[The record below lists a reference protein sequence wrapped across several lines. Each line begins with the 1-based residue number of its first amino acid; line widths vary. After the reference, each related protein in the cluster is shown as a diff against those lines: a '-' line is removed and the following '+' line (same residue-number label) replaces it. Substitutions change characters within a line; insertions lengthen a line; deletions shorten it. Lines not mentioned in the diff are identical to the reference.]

1 MAVGLEPP
9 VERFAPPPA
18 MAGPARPQ
26 RIVERLKHHA
36 LAVLFVLLAFSLT
49 LALQAVTSRAYYIL
63 FVPAVMLAAWYG
75 GLAAGLTASAATFV
89 LTLAFLLP
97 TGTLVDQLA
106 WVVVAAAVAVAT
118 STLVARRRAA
128 EARLAA
134 LLAQEQ
140 ARRGEAE
147 SESSRK
153 SAFLAQVAHELRQPL
168 GAITTATALLDPAT
182 VSPETKDRALGV
194 ITRQAEH
201 LRRLVD
207 DLLDLS
213 RMTRHELQLRK
224 VNMDICDVVEDC
236 CHSVEPDVTGRG
248 IRFVSSLPDCP
259 VSIHAD
265 STRIRQIVLNLLTNA
280 VKFTDA
286 GGEIHLSVEEYSS
299 EVVIRVKDTGR
310 GISADRLLTIFE
322 MFQTGDG
329 DGGGLG
335 VGLAVVKGLTEVHG
349 GTVHATS
356 PGLGAGS
363 EFIVRL
369 PNNVRP
375 AA

>member
-1 MAVGLEPP
+1 MQSPRAV
-9 VERFAPPPA
+9 
-18 MAGPARPQ
+18 Q
-26 RIVERLKHHA
+26 RLKHHA
-36 LAVLFVLLAFSLT
+36 LAVLFVLLALVLT
-49 LALQAVTSRAYYIL
+49 LALQAVASRAYYIL
-63 FVPAVMLAAWYG
+63 FVPAVMFAAWFG
-75 GLAAGLTASAATFV
+75 GLGAGLTASAVTIV
-89 LTLAFLLP
+89 VTIVFLLP
-97 TGTLVDQLA
+97 NGTLVDQLV
-106 WVVVAAAVAVAT
+106 WVGVAGAVSVGT
-118 STLVARRRAA
+118 STLVARRRDA
-128 EARLAA
+128 EAHLAT

-147 SESSRK
+147 SESERK

-168 GAITTATALLDPAT
+168 GAMTTAAGLLDPAT
-182 VSPETKDRALGV
+182 VSDATRERARGV
-194 ITRQAEH
+194 ITRQTEH

-213 RMTRHELQLRK
+213 RITRQELQLRK
-224 VNMDICDVVEDC
+224 VNVDICDVVEDC
-236 CHSVEPDVTGRG
+236 CESVKPDVTGRG
-248 IRFVSSLPDCP
+248 LRLTSSIPDCP
-259 VSIHAD
+259 LPIHAD

-286 GGEIHLSVEEYSS
+286 GGAVHLAVEEQPS

-310 GISADRLLTIFE
+310 GIPSDRLSTIFD

-329 DGGGLG
+329 EGGGLG

-349 GTVHATS
+349 GTVLATS
-356 PGLGAGS
+356 PGPGGGS

-369 PNNVRP
+369 PNNVRS

>member
-1 MAVGLEPP
+1 MLEGLK
-9 VERFAPPPA
+9 R
-18 MAGPARPQ
+18 
-26 RIVERLKHHA
+26 HA
-36 LAVLFVLLAFSLT
+36 LALLFVLLAFGLT
-49 LALQAVTSRAYYIL
+49 LALQAVASRAYYIL
-63 FVPAVMLAAWYG
+63 FVPAVMFATWFG
-75 GLAAGLTASAATFV
+75 GLAAGLTASAATVV
-89 LTLAFLLP
+89 LTVTFLLP

-128 EARLAA
+128 EARLAT

-140 ARRGEAE
+140 VRRGAAE
-147 SESSRK
+147 SESKEK

-168 GAITTATALLDPAT
+168 AAITTAAGLLDPKT
-182 VSPETKDRALGV
+182 VSPATKDRAVGV
-194 ITRQAEH
+194 ITRQTEH

-213 RMTRHELQLRK
+213 RMTRDELHLRK

-236 CHSVEPDVTGRG
+236 CQSIEPDATVRG
-248 IRFVSSLPDCP
+248 IRFVSSLPNCP

-280 VKFTDA
+280 VKFTPA
-286 GGEIHLSVEEYSS
+286 GGEVHLIVEPYPA
-299 EVVIRVKDTGR
+299 EVVIRVRDTGR
-310 GISADRLLTIFE
+310 GISSDRLSTIFD
-322 MFQTGDG
+322 MFQTGD
-329 DGGGLG
+329 DEGGGLG

-349 GTVHATS
+349 GTVRATS
-356 PGLGAGS
+356 PGLGRGS
-363 EFIVRL
+363 EFIVTL
-369 PNNVRP
+369 PNNIRT